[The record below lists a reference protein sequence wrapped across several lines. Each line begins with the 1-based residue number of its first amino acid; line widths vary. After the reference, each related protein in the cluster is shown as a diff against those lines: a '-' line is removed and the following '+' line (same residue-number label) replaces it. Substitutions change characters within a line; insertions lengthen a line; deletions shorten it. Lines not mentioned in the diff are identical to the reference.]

1 MFRKTLSKVVG
12 LQLNRSTC
20 TAIKV
25 RMPMP
30 SVGMVNRL
38 QCQKYPG
45 FSARTFASLPNS
57 AVVKPASA
65 DSGIDISEK
74 AVKVI
79 LRDYLLH

>member
-12 LQLNRSTC
+12 LQLNRLTC

-25 RMPMP
+25 RLPMP

-38 QCQKYPG
+38 QCPKYPG
-45 FSARTFASLPNS
+45 FSVRTFASLPNS

-65 DSGIDISEK
+65 DNGIDISEK

-79 LRDYLLH
+79 VRDYY